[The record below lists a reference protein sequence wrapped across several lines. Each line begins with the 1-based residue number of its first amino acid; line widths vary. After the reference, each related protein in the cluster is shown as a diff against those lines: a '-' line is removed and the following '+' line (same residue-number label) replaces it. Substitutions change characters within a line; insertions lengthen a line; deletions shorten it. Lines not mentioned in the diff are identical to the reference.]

1 MYTNTFH
8 IGKRYQRGR
17 GIGGLFS
24 TIFRSVI
31 PLGKKLLTSSTTKSI
46 AKSVGKSLK
55 EAAVD
60 TALDALEGKN
70 IKKAAQ
76 ERLQE
81 TKVKIAKAIRKGK
94 NGHKSSIRETPKHKK
109 VKVVREKNFCLWN

>member
-1 MYTNTFH
+1 MYTNTSH
-8 IGKRYQRGR
+8 VGKRYQRGR

-31 PLGKKLLTSSTTKSI
+31 PLGKKLLTSSSTKSI

-70 IKKAAQ
+70 IKK
-76 ERLQE
+76 R
-81 TKVKIAKAIRKGK
+81 
-94 NGHKSSIRETPKHKK
+94 HKK
-109 VKVVREKNFCLWN
+109 DYKKPK

>member
-8 IGKRYQRGR
+8 VGQKYQRGR
-17 GIGGLFS
+17 EIGGLFS

-46 AKSVGKSLK
+46 AKLVGKSSK

-60 TALDALEGKN
+60 TALDALECKN
-70 IKKAAQ
+70 IKNGT
-76 ERLQE
+76 R
-81 TKVKIAKAIRKGK
+81 KITRNQSK
-94 NGHKSSIRETPKHKK
+94 NCQSY
-109 VKVVREKNFCLWN
+109 